1 MLQLVIAACLH
12 NAQPCQDFSLLYDPR
27 EVSLMMCVAGG
38 QIEIARWKETHPDWT
53 VVRWRCG
60 YTPNGVAEI

>member
-1 MLQLVIAACLH
+1 MLPAPA
-12 NAQPCQDFSLLYDPR
+12 FYDPR

-53 VVRWRCG
+53 VIRWRCG
-60 YTPNGVAEI
+60 YVPRGVAEL